1 MQYSNK
7 HYCVPGTGIVM
18 TNILDRD
25 AERGQNISFVP
36 KKTVRE
42 VNLVL
47 KAKGLT
53 WNILR
58 TYRKKHWDAY
68 IPYKGCFVLKSRYIC
83 SRNLPSI
90 ILWWTVQ
97 L

>member
-1 MQYSNK
+1 MKLKYPKLMQYSNK
-7 HYCVPGTGIVM
+7 HYCVPGTGIMM

-47 KAKGLT
+47 KAKGL
-53 WNILR
+53 
-58 TYRKKHWDAY
+58 A
-68 IPYKGCFVLKSRYIC
+68 
-83 SRNLPSI
+83 
-90 ILWWTVQ
+90 
-97 L
+97 